1 MNFWHIAS
9 TFFFIGKF
17 PISPGSLASLIT
29 LLLWLFVPL
38 NHLLQFLTLTFLFF
52 IGIIAS
58 KKIATKMNQE
68 DPSEIVIDEVVG
80 MGITLFMLPHEI
92 ILYLIGFIA
101 FRIFDIFK
109 PSFIYTIQKL
119 PHGWGIMLDD
129 VISGIFAWLICQ
141 GISSIL

>member
-9 TFFFIGKF
+9 TFFFIGKS
-17 PISPGSLASLIT
+17 PIAPGSLASLIT
-29 LLLWLFVPL
+29 LFLWLFVPL
-38 NHLLQFLTLTFLFF
+38 NHLLQLLTLTSLFF

-58 KKIATKMNQE
+58 KKIATKMNQK

-92 ILYLIGFIA
+92 ILYVIGFIT

-109 PSFIYTIQKL
+109 TSFIYTIQKL
-119 PHGWGIMLDD
+119 PYGWGIMLDD

>member
-1 MNFWHIAS
+1 MNFWRIAS

-17 PISPGSLASLIT
+17 PIAPGSLASLIT
-29 LLLWLFVPL
+29 LLLWIFIPL
-38 NHLLQFLTLTFLFF
+38 NYFLQFSTLTILFF
-52 IGIIAS
+52 LGIISS
-58 KKIATKMNQE
+58 KKIAIEMNQK

-92 ILYLIGFIA
+92 ILYLIGFII

-109 PSFIYTIQKL
+109 PSFIYTIQKF

-141 GISSIL
+141 GINSIL

>member
-1 MNFWHIAS
+1 MNFWRIAS

-17 PISPGSLASLIT
+17 PIAPGSLASLIA
-29 LLLWLFVPL
+29 LLLWIFIPL
-38 NHLLQFLTLTFLFF
+38 NYFLQFSTLTILFF
-52 IGIIAS
+52 LGIISS
-58 KKIATKMNQE
+58 KKIALEMNQK

-92 ILYLIGFIA
+92 ILYLIGFIT

-109 PSFIYTIQKL
+109 PSFIYTIQKF

-141 GISSIL
+141 GINSIL

>member
-1 MNFWHIAS
+1 MNFWRIAS

-17 PISPGSLASLIT
+17 PIAPGSLASLIA
-29 LLLWLFVPL
+29 LLLWIFIPL
-38 NHLLQFLTLTFLFF
+38 NYFLQFSTLTILFF
-52 IGIIAS
+52 LGIISS
-58 KKIATKMNQE
+58 KKIAIEMNQK

-92 ILYLIGFIA
+92 ILYLIGFIT

-109 PSFIYTIQKL
+109 PSFIYTIQKF

-141 GISSIL
+141 GINSIL